1 MTDNTDNPRG
11 LMIKKVAKIFPT
23 YLIGYDNP
31 NYVDQNK
38 LIIEV
43 LNKEAFTPGPQQPWQ
58 TLDNHLELRTEFK
71 DFFTW
76 VNQCLEDYRRT
87 FMYHCDEFKI
97 VIAWANKADQNGAH
111 RMHVHPNSFL
121 SGVYYVTENP
131 SPTIFEDPRYQ
142 TRSGLTVASHSPMEE
157 SIFVAPSDQG
167 TLVLFPS
174 WLPHFTESSKFDGI
188 RYTISF
194 NVVPG
199 GATNK
204 GSLTEFNY

>member
-1 MTDNTDNPRG
+1 MSDEIENPRG
-11 LMIKKVAKIFPT
+11 LMNKKVAKIFPT
-23 YLIGYDNP
+23 YLLGYDNP

-38 LIIEV
+38 HIIEV
-43 LNKEAFTPGPQQPWQ
+43 LDKEAFTPGPQQPWQ
-58 TLDNHLELRTEFK
+58 TLDNHLESRSDFK
-71 DFFTW
+71 EFFTW
-76 VNQCLEDYRRT
+76 VYECLEDYRRT

-97 VIAWANKADQNGAH
+97 VIAWANKANQAGAH
-111 RMHVHPNSFL
+111 NMHVHPNSFI

-131 SPTIFEDPRYQ
+131 TPTMFEDPRYQ
-142 TRSGLTVASHSPMEE
+142 LRSGITVASHSQMESKVFE
-157 SIFVAPSDQG
+157 GPSEAG
-167 TLVLFPS
+167 LLVLFPS

-194 NVVPG
+194 NVVPA